1 MTHRRA
7 SRRPAK
13 VGRESKNEVSRRS
26 LSCEYPLR
34 WVAKRRRPAC
44 GVASEHAAR
53 QPFQPANTPCAFAA
67 RVVPAIAPIGRHGP
81 PPYTYY
87 IYSRPPLIRS
97 PSCSPAHPAANA
109 STPHPSADL
118 ARTVRR
124 PKSPSRGVSRPIRRR
139 LFAPVQGSCSGSD
152 RRGPFSGR

>member
-26 LSCEYPLR
+26 LSREYPLCR
-34 WVAKRRRPAC
+34 VAKRRRPAC

-53 QPFQPANTPCAFAA
+53 QPFQPANTPCAFAG
-67 RVVPAIAPIGRHGP
+67 RVVPAVTLARRHGL

-87 IYSRPPLIRS
+87 IYSRPSLIRS
-97 PSCSPAHPAANA
+97 PSRLPAHPAANA
-109 STPHPSADL
+109 SAPHPSADL

-139 LFAPVQGSCSGSD
+139 LSALARGSCSGSD

>member
-26 LSCEYPLR
+26 LSGVGPLR
-34 WVAKRRRPAC
+34 RVAKRRRPAC

-53 QPFQPANTPCAFAA
+53 QPFQPADTPCAFAG
-67 RVVPAIAPIGRHGP
+67 RVVPAVLSVRRHGP

-87 IYSRPPLIRS
+87 IYSRPSLIRS
-97 PSCSPAHPAANA
+97 PSRSTAHPAANVSA
-109 STPHPSADL
+109 PHPSADL
-118 ARTVRR
+118 TRTVRR

-139 LFAPVQGSCSGSD
+139 LSALAQGSCSGSD